1 MNKEE
6 KATSSVEQAIASA
19 EATRLASIAATNA
32 ASVSKDIE
40 YIKKDISEI
49 KQAIKELTGVYVTQ
63 IEFRTVRSIV
73 YGLVTLILVAVVG
86 ALVNVVVNRV

>member
-1 MNKEE
+1 MTKPID
-6 KATSSVEQAIASA
+6 SSEVANVEAV
-19 EATRLASIAATNA
+19 RLASIAATNA

-40 YIKKDISEI
+40 YIKKDLSEI
-49 KQAIKELTGVYVTQ
+49 KQAIKDITGVYVTQ
-63 IEFRTVRSIV
+63 VEFRTVRSIV